1 MQQDPS
7 KISPIK
13 EIYDLARKN
22 KVDLGK
28 QMKIKDRLAFV

>member
-22 KVDLGK
+22 KVDL
-28 QMKIKDRLAFV
+28 